1 MEQIDSILKSYGY
14 QSLNYGT
21 YGSSAEAAP
30 SNQLVAE
37 MVFETYFREFEEDVK
52 YRDYATAQIRV
63 REIISME

>member
-1 MEQIDSILKSYGY
+1 MRC
-14 QSLNYGT
+14 NGT

-52 YRDYATAQIRV
+52 YRDYTAAGIRV
-63 REIISME
+63 REIINME

>member
-21 YGSSAEAAP
+21 YGGSAEEAS

-52 YRDYATAQIRV
+52 YRDYAAAGIRI
-63 REIISME
+63 REIINME